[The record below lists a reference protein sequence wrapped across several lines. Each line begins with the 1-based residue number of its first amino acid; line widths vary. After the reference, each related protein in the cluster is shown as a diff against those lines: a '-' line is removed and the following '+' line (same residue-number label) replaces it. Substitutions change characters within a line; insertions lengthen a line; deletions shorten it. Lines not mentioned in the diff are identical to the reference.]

1 MIYNNVNLSVTDTIN
16 IDKVSALLADLAKS
30 SLTEPGCVRF
40 DIFHSQS
47 DPQFFLL
54 IEEWETDAHLVAHK
68 EASAFAEVYVPSVLP
83 LVSRVPHP
91 STRVWPPESS

>member
-1 MIYNNVNLSVTDTIN
+1 MIYNNVTLSVTDAAN
-16 IDKVSALLADLAKS
+16 IDKVTALLADLAKS

-54 IEEWETDAHLVAHK
+54 VEEWEADEHLVAHK
-68 EASAFAEVYVPSVLP
+68 EAPAFAEVYVPNVLP
-83 LVSRVPHP
+83 LVTRTPHP
-91 STRVWPPESS
+91 STRVWPPAK